1 LIASQNGVDQDNK
14 KDEAVPQGI
23 ASPFYPLIKK
33 GVKMNKKETDGFS
46 IKVTSSTKRADD
58 PPIYTDDKVVPK
70 FRIIDNQDKTRDD
83 LFPDR
88 ADRDYSDPIQVQV
101 KFFTIDCQLNHML
114 NHILD
119 IQKRNR
125 KLDYYLKKL
134 GEINA
139 K

>member
-1 LIASQNGVDQDNK
+1 MLASQNGVDQDNK

-70 FRIIDNQDKTRDD
+70 FRIIDNKDKTR
-83 LFPDR
+83 R
-88 ADRDYSDPIQVQV
+88 NQ
-101 KFFTIDCQLNHML
+101 CQIEKPSEEN
-114 NHILD
+114 
-119 IQKRNR
+119 
-125 KLDYYLKKL
+125 KKDVRRM
-134 GEINA
+134 NT
-139 K
+139 

>member
-1 LIASQNGVDQDNK
+1 
-14 KDEAVPQGI
+14 
-23 ASPFYPLIKK
+23 
-33 GVKMNKKETDGFS
+33 MNKKETDGFS
-46 IKVTSSTKRADD
+46 VKVTSSTKRADD